1 MTRMFV
7 TATGTEIGKTHVTAA
22 LAHLALQ
29 AGSTLR
35 VIKPLVSGFDPLDS
49 TGSDPALLAAA
60 CGLPPDAEALA
71 RISPWRFR
79 APLSPDM
86 AAAREGR
93 AIDLDAVIAF
103 CRAALAGPEDCV
115 LIEGV
120 GGVMV
125 PLDPHRTVRDWIA
138 ALDIPAILVAGSYL
152 GTLSHTLTARL
163 ALEQAGIAL
172 RAIVVSESV
181 QSPVPLA
188 ETVAALGRFVAS
200 VPILGLPR
208 GAGAESWRRAPQLS
222 ALIG

>member
-1 MTRMFV
+1 VTRLFV

-22 LAHLALQ
+22 LAHLAQ
-29 AGSTLR
+29 RAGSTLR

-49 TGSDPALLAAA
+49 AGSDPALLAAA
-60 CGLPPDAEALA
+60 SGLVPDAEGLA
-71 RISPWRFR
+71 RISPWHYR

-93 AIDLDAVIAF
+93 AIELDAVIEF

-125 PLDPHRTVRDWIA
+125 PLDQRRTVRDWIA

-181 QSPVPLA
+181 QSPVPLD
-188 ETVAALGRFVAS
+188 ETVAALGRFIAD
-200 VPILGLPR
+200 VPILALPR
-208 GAGAESWRRAPQLS
+208 GEGAESWRRAPQLS
-222 ALIG
+222 ALLG